1 MSWIEPII
9 SHFCQDLGVPTSSP
23 LSPLIQLEMAQS
35 GTLQLEQ
42 YGATLTLWLAR
53 SLAWH
58 RCEDA
63 MVKALTLTAA
73 QKSGALPLRAGWL
86 GESQLV
92 LFVSLD
98 ERSLTLPLL
107 HQAFEQLLRLQQE
120 VLAP

>member
-1 MSWIEPII
+1 MNPSFPISARI
-9 SHFCQDLGVPTSSP
+9 WECQHLAPFASYSIRDGSIWHAAT
-23 LSPLIQLEMAQS
+23 
-35 GTLQLEQ
+35 EQ
-42 YGATLTLWLAR
+42 HGATLTLWLAR

-58 RCEDA
+58 QCEDA

-86 GESQLV
+86 GENQLV